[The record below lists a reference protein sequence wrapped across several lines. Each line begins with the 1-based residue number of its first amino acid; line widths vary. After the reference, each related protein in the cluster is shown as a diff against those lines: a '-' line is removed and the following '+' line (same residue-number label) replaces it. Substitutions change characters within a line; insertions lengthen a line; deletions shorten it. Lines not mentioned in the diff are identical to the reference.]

1 MKVTL
6 IASCWVD
13 GTLHPEGTVV
23 DVSEATQRTL
33 VQMGRGVAVVEEP
46 EEERRPAGRRSS
58 RGSAKAPAAPAAP
71 PKPSEGEGEGGA
83 PPKPPE
89 GGTLTLDPDPNTSTA
104 GDKTPEAPAD

>member
-1 MKVTL
+1 MKITL

-13 GTLHPEGTVV
+13 GILHPEGAVL

-33 VQMGRGVAVVEEP
+33 VQLGRGVAVAEDP

-58 RGSAKAPAAPAAP
+58 RGSTKAPAAPAGPA
-71 PKPSEGEGEGGA
+71 
-83 PPKPPE
+83 KPPE